1 MSTLVPVFD
10 LPEPQ
15 VIVLGGIERLSK
27 GDVVF
32 AVYPDTTSFYQA
44 TVVQAP
50 RKQGV
55 IGQFVMVNFVDDS
68 DEFGITHDKA
78 VPIQY
83 IMPVP
88 PPLS

>member
-1 MSTLVPVFD
+1 VTLQFFLKVFD
-10 LPEPQ
+10 LPDSQ
-15 VIVLGGIERLSK
+15 VIVLTGAPVSK

-50 RKQGV
+50 RKGST
-55 IGQFVMVNFVDDS
+55 GQFVMVNFMDDS

-78 VPIQY
+78 VPLAH
-83 IMPVP
+83 IMPP
-88 PPLS
+88 PNKAL